1 MTEVEKLKFVTD
13 AVQHLFKRQVTV
25 GMDDALLDLGLDSL
39 DVVELQMYYEDVT
52 GFDIDP
58 DVTVKTV
65 ADLVALMK

>member
-1 MTEVEKLKFVTD
+1 MTD
-13 AVQHLFKRQVTV
+13 AEKVAFVVNAVKHLFKRQVTV